1 METMD
6 IGGHEFSVV
15 GHLGINGTIP
25 LLDIPM
31 WDSQWEGEEAD
42 ARYWPASLLP
52 EQEKNP

>member
-1 METMD
+1 MD